1 MNGLLQQLVEGSP
14 FGVLVV
20 DKAGILKI
28 LNPCARRL
36 VTTIGNPL
44 GQPFI
49 HALPVSDLHAL
60 IPSMEHKETMSS
72 EFSHGNSVLKATS
85 TVLQNIETN
94 AVEGRLIILED
105 ITQARRLERSQRE
118 FVANVSHELRTP
130 TTSIAGFAQM
140 MIDDQGELSEEH
152 QMMIQA
158 IHRNAIRLNNLFE
171 DLLTLSKIEANNGPL
186 PTEDLVLQGIVQ
198 ECVDKQRVR
207 AEGKD
212 ISFLVLVSDSIR
224 IHSNRDALNHII
236 GNFVENAVKYSFEHQ
251 VVTVR
256 AALRNGYVQLEVI
269 DLGEGISPSDQKR
282 IFERF
287 FRVDKSRSRQ
297 VGGTGLGLAIVKT
310 LLERTGIRFELRSQ
324 VGKGSIFRIYLP
336 PAKSMLP

>member
-1 MNGLLQQLVEGSP
+1 MNGLLEQLLEGSP
-14 FGVLVV
+14 FGIVVV
-20 DKAGILKI
+20 DTNGMLRI

-36 VTTIGNPL
+36 VTTIGNPIGKAFTEAIPVAEL
-44 GQPFI
+44 HQM
-49 HALPVSDLHAL
+49 LPTSEDKQVVH
-60 IPSMEHKETMSS
+60 T

-85 TVLQNIETN
+85 TMLKNIETD

-105 ITQARRLERSQRE
+105 ITQAKRLERSQRE

-140 MIDDQGELSEEH
+140 MIDDQGDLSEEH

-171 DLLTLSKIEANNGPL
+171 DLLTLSKIEANDGPL
-186 PTEDLVLQGIVQ
+186 PMEDLVLQGIVQ

-207 AEGKD
+207 ADGKD
-212 ISFLVLVSDSIR
+212 ISFLVLISDKILVY
-224 IHSNRDALNHII
+224 SNRDALNHII
-236 GNFVENAVKYSFEHQ
+236 GNFVENAVKYSFDHQ
-251 VVTVR
+251 LVTVR
-256 AALRNGYVQLEVI
+256 AALRDGYVQLEVI
-269 DLGEGISPSDQKR
+269 DLGEGISPMNQKR

-324 VGKGSIFRIYLP
+324 VGKGSIFRIYLTP
-336 PAKSMLP
+336 SDSMLK

>member
-1 MNGLLQQLVEGSP
+1 MNGLLEQLLEGSP
-14 FGVLVV
+14 FGILVIDTKGVLR
-20 DKAGILKI
+20 I

-36 VTTIGNPL
+36 VTTIGNPV
-44 GQPFI
+44 GEPFTEAI
-49 HALPVSDLHAL
+49 PVLDLHRML
-60 IPSMEHKETMSS
+60 PTIEHKKVVNT

-85 TVLQNIETN
+85 TVLRNVDTE
-94 AVEGRLIILED
+94 AVEGRLVILED
-105 ITQARRLERSQRE
+105 ITQAKRLERSQRE

-140 MIDDQGELSEEH
+140 MIDDQGNLSEEH

-171 DLLTLSKIEANNGPL
+171 DLLTLSKIEANDGPL
-186 PTEDLVLQGIVQ
+186 PMEELLLQGIVQ

-212 ISFLVLVSDSIR
+212 ISFLVLISEKIKV
-224 IHSNRDALNHII
+224 HSNRDALNHII

-251 VVTVR
+251 LVTVR
-256 AALRNGYVQLEVI
+256 AALRDGYVQLEVI
-269 DLGEGISPSDQKR
+269 DLGEGISPMNQR
-282 IFERF
+282 RVFERF

-324 VGKGSIFRIYLP
+324 VGKGSIFRIYLT
-336 PAKSMLP
+336 PADSMLQ

>member
-1 MNGLLQQLVEGSP
+1 KQ
-14 FGVLVV
+14 VL
-20 DKAGILKI
+20 
-28 LNPCARRL
+28 N
-36 VTTIGNPL
+36 T
-44 GQPFI
+44 
-49 HALPVSDLHAL
+49 
-60 IPSMEHKETMSS
+60 
-72 EFSHGNSVLKATS
+72 EFSYGNSVLKATS
-85 TVLQNIETN
+85 TVLKNVETDE
-94 AVEGRLIILED
+94 VEGRLIILED
-105 ITQARRLERSQRE
+105 ITQAKRLERSQRE

-140 MIDDQGELSEEH
+140 MIDDQSALSEEH

-171 DLLTLSKIEANNGPL
+171 DLLTLSKIEANDGPL
-186 PTEDLVLQGIVQ
+186 PMEDLVLQGVVQ

-212 ISFLVLVSDSIR
+212 ISFLVFISENIR
-224 IHSNRDALNHII
+224 VFSNRDALNHII

-251 VVTVR
+251 LVTVR
-256 AALRNGYVQLEVI
+256 AALRDGYVQLEVI
-269 DLGEGISPSDQKR
+269 DLGEGISPTNQKR

-324 VGKGSIFRIYLP
+324 
-336 PAKSMLP
+336 